1 MAKALFRY
9 GKFIV
14 GMAVVVGLGWWLL
27 GPPGRP
33 VLEQASLA
41 AEPSTLV
48 SARPANGADNSP
60 ESRQNPESKE
70 NSWTAF
76 RGAKGNGVSE
86 SDKTPTK
93 WSAKENLIWTTK
105 LPGPGASS
113 PIVYGDKVFV
123 TCYSG
128 YGDGTDGNINDLKR
142 HLLCLSRD
150 SGKVNWEAKVSSS
163 AQEDRY
169 SGYIT
174 EHGYAS
180 STPVTDGAAVYC
192 FFGKSGVH
200 AFDMDGKP
208 LWNKSVGTS
217 SANRKWG
224 SAASPIIYG
233 DLVIVNAAEE
243 SRAVI
248 ALDKKTGKQV
258 WKAEGRNL
266 ELCYGTPVVQETAGK
281 KPELILALPGEIWG
295 LNPMTGGLKWF
306 ASTKLTGNVSPSV
319 CLADGLAIAFG
330 GYPNTASV
338 AVKTGGSGDV
348 TASGIVWTG
357 NKSSYVPSG
366 VVKGKH
372 IYWVNDRGLA
382 TCAEVETG
390 KILYQER
397 IGLGG
402 GESASRPVYGS
413 TVLAGDTLYSVTRQG
428 GVFVWK
434 ASETFNKI
442 GLNRIEGDET
452 DFNPS
457 LAISD
462 QKLFLRSN
470 KAIYCVGS
478 K

>member
-1 MAKALFRY
+1 MIKALFRY
-9 GKFIV
+9 GKYVLGI
-14 GMAVVVGLGWWLL
+14 GLAIGLGWWLL
-27 GPPGRP
+27 RPPGRP
-33 VLEQASLA
+33 TFEQVTGA
-41 AEPSTLV
+41 AEPSESV
-48 SARPANGADNSP
+48 SLIVTNTPDKNSG
-60 ESRQNPESKE
+60 SKA

-76 RGAKGNGVSE
+76 RGSKGDGVSE
-86 SDKTPTK
+86 STSTPTK
-93 WSAKENLIWTTK
+93 WSATENLLWSAK

-113 PIVYGDKVFV
+113 PIVFEDKVFV
-123 TCYSG
+123 TSYSG
-128 YGDGTDGNINDLKR
+128 YGDGSEGDLSDLKR
-142 HLLCLSRD
+142 HLVCLARD
-150 SGKVNWEAKVSSS
+150 TGKVLWEAKVPSS
-163 AQEDRY
+163 APEDRY

-180 STPVTDGAAVYC
+180 STPVTDGDAVYC

-200 AFDMDGKP
+200 AFDMGGKP
-208 LWNKSVGTS
+208 LWNTSVGTS
-217 SANRKWG
+217 SGNRRWG
-224 SAASPIIYG
+224 SAASPILFG
-233 DLVIVNAAEE
+233 DLIIVNASEE

-266 ELCYGTPVVQETAGK
+266 ELCYATPVINEIVGK
-281 KPELILALPGEIWG
+281 KPELVLALPGEIWG
-295 LNPMTGGLKWF
+295 LNPLTGGLKWF
-306 ASTKLTGNVSPSV
+306 ASTRLTGNVSPSV
-319 CLADGLAIAFG
+319 CITEDLAIAFG

-348 TASGIVWTG
+348 TGSGIVWTG

-372 IYWVNDRGLA
+372 LYWVNDRGLA
-382 TCAEVETG
+382 TCAETATG
-390 KILYQER
+390 KVLYQER

-434 ASETFNKI
+434 AAETFTKV
-442 GLNRIEGDET
+442 GLNKIEGDET

-462 QKLFLRSN
+462 NKLFLRSN
-470 KAIYCVGS
+470 KAIYCIGS

>member
-9 GKFIV
+9 GKFVV
-14 GMAVVVGLGWWLL
+14 GIAVVIGLGWWILR
-27 GPPGRP
+27 PPGRP
-33 VLEQASLA
+33 ILEQTTVA
-41 AEPSTLV
+41 AEYSAPV
-48 SARPANGADNSP
+48 SAIVPKDTEKNSG
-60 ESRQNPESKE
+60 SKSG
-70 NSWTAF
+70 SWTSF
-76 RGAKGNGVSE
+76 RGSRGDGVSE
-86 SDKTPTK
+86 STNTPTK
-93 WSAKENLIWTTK
+93 WSATENLLWSAK

-113 PIVYGDKVFV
+113 PIVFEDKVFV

-128 YGDGTDGNINDLKR
+128 YGDGSEGNLNDLKR
-142 HLLCLSRD
+142 HLFCLSRD
-150 SGKVNWEAKVSSS
+150 AGKILWETTVSSS
-163 AQEDRY
+163 SPEDRY

-180 STPVTDGAAVYC
+180 STPVTDGTAVYC

-200 AFDMDGKP
+200 TFDMAGKP
-208 LWNKSVGTS
+208 LWNTSVGTS
-217 SANRKWG
+217 SGNRRWG
-224 SAASPIIYG
+224 SAASPIVFG
-233 DLVIVNAAEE
+233 DMVIVNASEE

-266 ELCYGTPVVQETAGK
+266 ELCYGTPVVHEVPGK
-281 KPELILALPGEIWG
+281 KPEVVLALPGEIWG
-295 LNPMTGGLKWF
+295 LNPLTGGLKWF
-306 ASTKLTGNVSPSV
+306 ASTRLTGNVSPSV
-319 CLADGLAIAFG
+319 CIADDLAIAFG

-348 TASGIVWTG
+348 SSSGIVWTG

-382 TCAEVETG
+382 TCAETATG

-413 TVLAGDTLYSVTRQG
+413 TVLAGDNLYSVTRQG

-434 ASETFNKI
+434 ASETFTKI
-442 GLNRIEGDET
+442 GLNKIEGDET

-462 QKLFLRSN
+462 NKLFLRSN
-470 KAIYCVGS
+470 KAVYCVGS

>member
-9 GKFIV
+9 GKFVV
-14 GMAVVVGLGWWLL
+14 GIAFVIGLGWWMLR
-27 GPPGRP
+27 PPGRP
-33 VLEQASLA
+33 ILERTTVA
-41 AEPSTLV
+41 AEFSAPV
-48 SARPANGADNSP
+48 SAIVPKEIEKNAGSKP
-60 ESRQNPESKE
+60 ES
-70 NSWTAF
+70 WTSF
-76 RGAKGNGVSE
+76 RGSRGNGVSE
-86 SDKTPTK
+86 STNTPTK
-93 WSAKENLIWTTK
+93 WSATESLLWSAK

-113 PIVYGDKVFV
+113 PIVVEDKVFV

-128 YGDGTDGNINDLKR
+128 YGDGSEGNLNDLKR
-142 HLLCLSRD
+142 HLLCLARD
-150 SGKVNWEAKVSSS
+150 SGKVLWESTVSSS
-163 AQEDRY
+163 APEDRY

-180 STPVTDGAAVYC
+180 STPVTDGTAVYC

-200 AFDMDGKP
+200 AYDMAGKP
-208 LWNKSVGTS
+208 LWNTSVGTS
-217 SANRKWG
+217 SGNRRWG
-224 SAASPIIYG
+224 SAASPIVFG
-233 DLVIVNAAEE
+233 DLVIINASEE

-266 ELCYGTPVVQETAGK
+266 ELCYSTPVIHEVAGK
-281 KPELILALPGEIWG
+281 KPELVLALPGEIWG
-295 LNPMTGGLKWF
+295 LNPLTGGLKWF
-306 ASTKLTGNVSPSV
+306 ASTRLTGNVSPSV
-319 CLADGLAIAFG
+319 CIAEDLAIAFG

-348 TASGIVWTG
+348 TSSGIVWTG

-382 TCAEVETG
+382 TCAETATG
-390 KILYQER
+390 KVLYQER

-413 TVLAGDTLYSVTRQG
+413 TVLAGDNLYSVTRQG

-434 ASETFNKI
+434 ASETFTKV
-442 GLNRIEGDET
+442 GLNKIEGDET

-462 QKLFLRSN
+462 NKLFLRSN
-470 KAIYCVGS
+470 KAIYCVGA

>member
-1 MAKALFRY
+1 MIKALFRY
-9 GKFIV
+9 GKYVLGI
-14 GMAVVVGLGWWLL
+14 GLAIGLGWWLL
-27 GPPGRP
+27 RPPGRP
-33 VLEQASLA
+33 TFEQVTGA
-41 AEPSTLV
+41 AEPSEPGSLIAKSTPDKN
-48 SARPANGADNSP
+48 AG
-60 ESRQNPESKE
+60 SKT

-76 RGAKGNGVSE
+76 RGSKGDGVSE
-86 SDKTPTK
+86 STSTPTK
-93 WSAKENLIWTTK
+93 WSATENLLWSAK

-113 PIVYGDKVFV
+113 PIVFEDKVFV
-123 TCYSG
+123 TSYSG
-128 YGDGTDGNINDLKR
+128 YGDGSEGNLNDLKR
-142 HLLCLSRD
+142 HLVCLARD
-150 SGKVNWEAKVSSS
+150 TGKVLWEAKVPSS
-163 AQEDRY
+163 APEDRY

-180 STPVTDGAAVYC
+180 STPVTDGDAVYC
-192 FFGKSGVH
+192 FFGKLGVH
-200 AFDMDGKP
+200 AFDMGGKP
-208 LWNKSVGTS
+208 LWNTSVGTS
-217 SANRKWG
+217 SGNRRWG
-224 SAASPIIYG
+224 SAASPILFG
-233 DLVIVNAAEE
+233 DLIIVNASEE

-266 ELCYGTPVVQETAGK
+266 ELCYATPVINEIVGK
-281 KPELILALPGEIWG
+281 KPELVLALPGEIWG
-295 LNPMTGGLKWF
+295 LNPLTGGLKWF
-306 ASTKLTGNVSPSV
+306 ASTRLTGNVSPSV
-319 CLADGLAIAFG
+319 CITEDLAIAFG

-348 TASGIVWTG
+348 TGSGIVWNG

-372 IYWVNDRGLA
+372 LYWVNDRGLA
-382 TCAEVETG
+382 TCAETATG
-390 KILYQER
+390 KVLYQER

-434 ASETFNKI
+434 AAEKFTKV
-442 GLNRIEGDET
+442 GLNKIEGDET

-462 QKLFLRSN
+462 NKLFLRSN
-470 KAIYCVGS
+470 KAIYCIGS